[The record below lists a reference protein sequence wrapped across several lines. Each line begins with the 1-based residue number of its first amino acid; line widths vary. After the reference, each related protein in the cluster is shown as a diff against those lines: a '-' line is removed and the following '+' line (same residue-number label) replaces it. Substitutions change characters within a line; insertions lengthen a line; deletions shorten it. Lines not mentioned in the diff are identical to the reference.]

1 MPGGW
6 GTWVNF
12 CWVYAAGLSE
22 PLPHYS
28 GARSRA
34 RAKRSSGAP
43 WVSKSTHPRKFGNQV
58 TVHRTND
65 RPSIRTTG
73 ITMFPLTLSSYFGSP
88 GEKWLHINVVI
99 NWQLSKPGTCWPVS
113 PDRIAC
119 SGVEPSGRVFFEVI
133 RWQISSFQIVA
144 GSIFLKKFIWSM
156 LCLSLWPAL

>member
-65 RPSIRTTG
+65 RPSILTTG

-88 GEKWLHINVVI
+88 GENWLHINVVI
-99 NWQLSKPGTCWPVS
+99 NWQLSKPGTRWPVS

-133 RWQISSFQIVA
+133 RWQISSFQMVA
-144 GSIFLKKFIWSM
+144 GSIF
-156 LCLSLWPAL
+156 

>member
-1 MPGGW
+1 MPVGW

-28 GARSRA
+28 GA
-34 RAKRSSGAP
+34 P

-65 RPSIRTTG
+65 QPSIRTTG

-88 GEKWLHINVVI
+88 GEN
-99 NWQLSKPGTCWPVS
+99 
-113 PDRIAC
+113 
-119 SGVEPSGRVFFEVI
+119 
-133 RWQISSFQIVA
+133 
-144 GSIFLKKFIWSM
+144 
-156 LCLSLWPAL
+156 